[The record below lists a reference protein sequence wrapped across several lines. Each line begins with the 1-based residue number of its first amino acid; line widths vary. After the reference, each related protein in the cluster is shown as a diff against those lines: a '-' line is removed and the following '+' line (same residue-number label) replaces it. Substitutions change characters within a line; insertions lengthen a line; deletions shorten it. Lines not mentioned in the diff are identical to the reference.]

1 MNVKNVTQDLNFVQK
16 KSTIDPFTITAVLH
30 SSLTYLSGKMTILQK
45 NHDFINTFNSCM
57 TLFYG
62 KVYYYHS
69 QMSHVKQDHSYH
81 ERVYYG
87 LVMKITI
94 YIKFWCQI

>member
-30 SSLTYLSGKMTILQK
+30 SSLSYLSGKMTILQK

-69 QMSHVKQDHSYH
+69 QMSHVNAGPQLS
-81 ERVYYG
+81 
-87 LVMKITI
+87 
-94 YIKFWCQI
+94 